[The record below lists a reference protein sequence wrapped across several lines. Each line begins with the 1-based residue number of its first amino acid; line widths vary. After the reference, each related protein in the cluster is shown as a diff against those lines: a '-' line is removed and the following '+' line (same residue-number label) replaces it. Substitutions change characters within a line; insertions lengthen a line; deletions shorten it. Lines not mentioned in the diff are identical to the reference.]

1 MIGKL
6 LFRRFQILGENRKK
20 LMDAGF
26 TPGDPIP
33 QEEELGSGKI
43 SFNYDFVSFL

>member
-1 MIGKL
+1 MIDKL
-6 LFRRFQILGENRKK
+6 FFRRFQILGENRKK

-33 QEEELGSGKI
+33 QEEELGSGK
-43 SFNYDFVSFL
+43 